1 MSANV
6 GVSATAATSCST
18 SCSPIGSSPAQSASL
33 STSFASWWKSSP
45 TSWTSAATAS
55 GSRPDAGL
63 LEALRD
69 PRVGLP
75 LRDVE
80 REHVARLRAGLRQRC
95 VLLQLLGDE
104 RQHGARRRRGE
115 VLLDRLHVGCLP
127 AVREPAL
134 AVATPVHA
142 FDEDEPRVAEEAAG
156 VAEGGG
162 LGARLLLGADDLR
175 RLRLEVAAKPRERG
189 LDLGPVA
196 AGEQIDRL
204 ERGRLGHDASLL
216 NAPNAPRSA
225 GRPTR
230 ARRGRPR
237 RCGTG
242 CRPGLSRSAASVDGV
257 GWP

>member
-1 MSANV
+1 MRGAVSRRGRPSRSKIVSLASSVRPASRCAQASVSANV

-63 LEALRD
+63 LETLRD

-75 LRDVE
+75 LRDVVS
-80 REHVARLRAGLRQRC
+80 EHVAGLRAGLRQRR

-134 AVATPVHA
+134 GVRAAR
-142 FDEDEPRVAEEAAG
+142 PR
-156 VAEGGG
+156 
-162 LGARLLLGADDLR
+162 L
-175 RLRLEVAAKPRERG
+175 
-189 LDLGPVA
+189 
-196 AGEQIDRL
+196 
-204 ERGRLGHDASLL
+204 
-216 NAPNAPRSA
+216 
-225 GRPTR
+225 
-230 ARRGRPR
+230 RRGRAARRRRGCRRCRGRRPR
-237 RCGTG
+237 RPDCSCALTISIASGSKW
-242 CRPGLSRSAASVDGV
+242 RRSRASAVSIFGRSLPVSR
-257 GWP
+257 